1 MIRRRE
7 FIAGIGSAV
16 AWPVAAWAQQSG
28 PMRRIGVLLNSRES
42 DEDMQLRLA
51 AFEQSLG
58 KLGWIDGRNIRI
70 DYRGVAADIDRV
82 RTLASELVA
91 LRPDVLLANGSP
103 VVAALQRATREIPI
117 VFTTVIDPIG
127 SGFVASLARPGG
139 NITGFM
145 SVEAPLRSKWVELLK
160 GIAPAPQAERKAAK
174 AQLSGSRA
182 LRIPAIRC
190 SILVGRI
197 GNRDRRESFINEV
210 LRAQRQAGA
219 EPGSNTG
226 RRGGPGGGRSTFGRG
241 RTAFSRSRLFA
252 TDRRVV
258 VKARVVRH
266 QRRGFRSAPLSAHV
280 AYLERDGVTRDGEK
294 DRVFGATEDR
304 TDPWP
309 SRDAASTTVIISGSS
324 SRRRMPPR

>member
-1 MIRRRE
+1 MIRQRE

-117 VFTTVIDPIG
+117 VFTAVIDPIG
-127 SGFVASLARPGG
+127 SGFVPSLARPGG

-145 SVEAPLRSKWVELLK
+145 SVELPLRGKWVELLK
-160 GIAPAPQAERKAAK
+160 GIAPGLQRAAFLFGPEFAPIAGEAVRQAEAA
-174 AQLSGSRA
+174 AVRLNVGLIATAVRDDSDVEDALAALARLPNSGLA
-182 LRIPAIRC
+182 
-190 SILVGRI
+190 
-197 GNRDRRESFINEV
+197 
-210 LRAQRQAGA
+210 
-219 EPGSNTG
+219 
-226 RRGGPGGGRSTFGRG
+226 
-241 RTAFSRSRLFA
+241 
-252 TDRRVV
+252 
-258 VKARVVRH
+258 
-266 QRRGFRSAPLSAHV
+266 
-280 AYLERDGVTRDGEK
+280 
-294 DRVFGATEDR
+294 
-304 TDPWP
+304 
-309 SRDAASTTVIISGSS
+309 
-324 SRRRMPPR
+324 